1 MRDTCWHDKR
11 FPSCNWKLTLFTGW
25 ASLVSWSSCKHA
37 RMHVCHPTY
46 ALCAWAEIGVCEAGY
61 PQCPKLD
68 HLFCLFLFSFCCFF
82 FFFFKFSFEPCV
94 FLDNLNKQSDSVRS
108 VWLLLK
114 RLLHT
119 RNRHDWAQHLFKWI
133 FDTVTKRHEMC
144 FPKGVV
150 FFVFVFLVG
159 GWWGRLNPFF
169 VVGEE
174 GSAEAKWHSEAF
186 VFGSVQSLLKWKQY
200 VRGRQWHLL
209 LASHGNRE
217 TDWRQRLL
225 TVADIIK
232 FHEETKP
239 GWNAL
244 QNLCFQQ
251 KANSQEHDK
260 TGTTMNA
267 LQTLSWKIIS
277 IIIWYVQLWSY
288 KKAKTLSIS
297 FIQIIRKLKLRVCD

>member
-1 MRDTCWHDKR
+1 MQLEVDSIHRVGIVGLLVVVEACTHACVSSYICPLCLSRDRCVWSRLPTMPQTG
-11 FPSCNWKLTLFTGW
+11 PSILF
-25 ASLVSWSSCKHA
+25 VF
-37 RMHVCHPTY
+37 V
-46 ALCAWAEIGVCEAGY
+46 
-61 PQCPKLD
+61 
-68 HLFCLFLFSFCCFF
+68 FLLLLLFF
-82 FFFFKFSFEPCV
+82 FLFKFSLEPCV
-94 FLDNLNKQSDSVRS
+94 FLDNLNKQSNSVRS

-133 FDTVTKRHEMC
+133 LDTVTKRHEMC
-144 FPKGVV
+144 FPKGLV
-150 FFVFVFLVG
+150 FFVFVFFGGGGSEG
-159 GWWGRLNPFF
+159 GWTPFF

-244 QNLCFQQ
+244 QNLRFQQ
-251 KANSQEHDK
+251 KANSQTHDK

>member
-1 MRDTCWHDKR
+1 MCVILHMPFVLEQRSVCVKQATHNAPNWTIYFVCFC
-11 FPSCNWKLTLFTGW
+11 FPFVVVFFFFS
-25 ASLVSWSSCKHA
+25 SLVLSPACFWTTWTSKVTVLEVYGSFWKGYFTLETGMTEPNICSSGFWTPSQRGMRCVSP
-37 RMHVCHPTY
+37 RV
-46 ALCAWAEIGVCEAGY
+46 W
-61 PQCPKLD
+61 
-68 HLFCLFLFSFCCFF
+68 FFLFLF
-82 FFFFKFSFEPCV
+82 
-94 FLDNLNKQSDSVRS
+94 
-108 VWLLLK
+108 
-114 RLLHT
+114 
-119 RNRHDWAQHLFKWI
+119 
-133 FDTVTKRHEMC
+133 
-144 FPKGVV
+144 
-150 FFVFVFLVG
+150 FLVG
-159 GWWGRLNPFF
+159 GGEGGWTPFF

-244 QNLCFQQ
+244 QNLRFQQ
-251 KANSQEHDK
+251 KANSQTHDK

-288 KKAKTLSIS
+288 KKAKTL
-297 FIQIIRKLKLRVCD
+297 

>member
-1 MRDTCWHDKR
+1 MCVILHMPFVLEQRSVCVKQATHNAPNWTIYFVCFC
-11 FPSCNWKLTLFTGW
+11 FPFVVVVFFFCS
-25 ASLVSWSSCKHA
+25 SLVLSPACFWTTWTSKVTVLEVYGSFWKGYFTLETGMTEPNICSSGFWTPSQRGMRCVSP
-37 RMHVCHPTY
+37 RVC
-46 ALCAWAEIGVCEAGY
+46 
-61 PQCPKLD
+61 
-68 HLFCLFLFSFCCFF
+68 FFLFLFFWWGGS
-82 FFFFKFSFEPCV
+82 E
-94 FLDNLNKQSDSVRS
+94 
-108 VWLLLK
+108 
-114 RLLHT
+114 
-119 RNRHDWAQHLFKWI
+119 
-133 FDTVTKRHEMC
+133 
-144 FPKGVV
+144 
-150 FFVFVFLVG
+150 G
-159 GWWGRLNPFF
+159 GWTPFF

-244 QNLCFQQ
+244 QNLRFQQ
-251 KANSQEHDK
+251 KANSQTHDK

>member
-1 MRDTCWHDKR
+1 MAPFEKAASHSKQAWLSPTFVQVDFGHRHKEAWDV
-11 FPSCNWKLTLFTGW
+11 FPQGSVF
-25 ASLVSWSSCKHA
+25 
-37 RMHVCHPTY
+37 
-46 ALCAWAEIGVCEAGY
+46 
-61 PQCPKLD
+61 
-68 HLFCLFLFSFCCFF
+68 FCFCFF
-82 FFFFKFSFEPCV
+82 WWGGSE
-94 FLDNLNKQSDSVRS
+94 
-108 VWLLLK
+108 
-114 RLLHT
+114 
-119 RNRHDWAQHLFKWI
+119 
-133 FDTVTKRHEMC
+133 
-144 FPKGVV
+144 
-150 FFVFVFLVG
+150 G
-159 GWWGRLNPFF
+159 GWTPFF

-244 QNLCFQQ
+244 QNLRFQQ
-251 KANSQEHDK
+251 KANSQTHDK